1 MCEQYTCELLL
12 VQALLL
18 VWKISDKH
26 LFAFSCQIFLLAAS
40 RGVLTTMENPSNAYF
55 WMTCWVRDL
64 LLKVTTFETNFQVC
78 MFGGSRDKWTKILA
92 SFKTIETLD
101 ARCNRQHK
109 HAPWGF
115 AFNDEGHQVWATS
128 LESRFP
134 CKMCRFDPTRLAS
147 CRKPGAS
154 PIPSVDLAGV
164 ENNPLMT
171 SLRSQGGAQRQPKRL
186 PLLVPDF
193 ESVANFLC
201 EDVTNLPCAL
211 QSKLPAEKK
220 LWTKTGRLQ
229 TIPKHSRLLPI
240 SAFQPDHHGGCEGGH
255 PGKRAKL
262 SEGEAVPT
270 LLHFTAIHYQ
280 LNIRNF
286 QSTKVVRGFSGC
298 GSVCTAGFKGMLV
311 NQLFN
316 IEVVPPTCTVV
327 KPCDLEKLSW
337 NPCKRTIFRCQNN
350 MVFVRN
356 SVVPKRW
363 GSKRST

>member
-1 MCEQYTCELLL
+1 MCEQYTCGLLL

-18 VWKISDKH
+18 VWKINDKH

-40 RGVLTTMENPSNAYF
+40 RGVLTTMENPSNAS
-55 WMTCWVRDL
+55 
-64 LLKVTTFETNFQVC
+64 NIQVC

-171 SLRSQGGAQRQPKRL
+171 SLRSQGGAQRQPQRL

-220 LWTKTGRLQ
+220 IMDKNWKTSNHSQ
-229 TIPKHSRLLPI
+229 TFSAASHFCIP
-240 SAFQPDHHGGCEGGH
+240 
-255 PGKRAKL
+255 
-262 SEGEAVPT
+262 T
-270 LLHFTAIHYQ
+270 
-280 LNIRNF
+280 
-286 QSTKVVRGFSGC
+286 
-298 GSVCTAGFKGMLV
+298 
-311 NQLFN
+311 
-316 IEVVPPTCTVV
+316 
-327 KPCDLEKLSW
+327 
-337 NPCKRTIFRCQNN
+337 
-350 MVFVRN
+350 
-356 SVVPKRW
+356 
-363 GSKRST
+363 